1 VGILG
6 GVPGNGPAIVRA
18 GRTYW
23 GLTVSQSG
31 PTSAPRQPSL
41 VWSASLFLGPSLE
54 TIHTGSKYT
63 NLPLQL
69 TDLVRGAFH
78 ALLQSS

>member
-1 VGILG
+1 
-6 GVPGNGPAIVRA
+6 
-18 GRTYW
+18 
-23 GLTVSQSG
+23 
-31 PTSAPRQPSL
+31 
-41 VWSASLFLGPSLE
+41 VWSASLFLRPSLE

-78 ALLQSS
+78 ALLQSSYGLIFIILGQC